1 MVYFK
6 YLKNDYHSRKAKNKK
21 LRGYYKVYAD
31 VRFQNKNLE

>member
-6 YLKNDYHSRKAKNKK
+6 YLKNDYHSRKAKKK
-21 LRGYYKVYAD
+21 LRGYYKVYLD